1 MSFPIPVAPRGALAL
16 ALAACVACS
25 RVEPPAAHGGA
36 AATKP
41 VRIVATSATAVDVVA
56 ALVEPGRIAGFPVQ
70 ALEYSALHDEPPQF
84 ASIAKFEAYLAEP
97 VLALRPDLVVIDPW
111 QAPETSA
118 RLREAGVNVLALPEV
133 HGLEDAYAALR
144 AVAQA
149 VGELERAE
157 QLQGE
162 LQARCERLRERAAK
176 RAEGRE
182 PLRALCYSNFGGSG
196 STAGTGTTVHTMF
209 ELVGLRNLSAERGT
223 VGHAAATFEDLLALD
238 PDLIVTSQPLKMGE
252 GSSGDRGGASGKLL
266 RTEPMLAG
274 LRAVRED
281 RIVALP
287 AWLFASGSHEL
298 VTGAEKLESEI
309 EALLLRL
316 EGGAGK

>member
-1 MSFPIPVAPRGALAL
+1 MSFPIPVAFRGALAL

-25 RVEPPAAHGGA
+25 RVEQAAPGGSAPA
-36 AATKP
+36 KP
-41 VRIVATSATAVDVVA
+41 VRIVATSATAVDIVA

-70 ALEYSALHDEPPQF
+70 ALEYSSLHAEPPQF
-84 ASIAKFEAYLAEP
+84 AAIAKFEAYLAEP

-118 RLREAGVNVLALPEV
+118 RLREAGVSVLALPEV
-133 HGLEDAYAALR
+133 RGLEDAYAALR

-149 VGELERAE
+149 VGEPERAE
-157 QLQGE
+157 RLQGE
-162 LQARCERLRERAAK
+162 LEKRCEGLRERAAK
-176 RAEGRE
+176 RSGARE
-182 PLRALCYSNFGGSG
+182 PLRALCYSNFGGAG
-196 STAGTGTTVHTMF
+196 STAGSGTTVHAMF
-209 ELVGLRNLSAERGT
+209 ELVGLRNLTAERGT
-223 VGHAAATFEDLLALD
+223 VGHTAATFEDLLALD

-298 VTGAEKLESEI
+298 VTGAEKLESEV
-309 EALLLRL
+309 EALLARL
-316 EGGAGK
+316 EGEAHK